1 MCFVLSHQS
10 TFLHLQADGTFY
22 CGVLPLY
29 IVSDYTLGYGFL
41 RICTDFSIEE
51 RNASCYRTTCKAD
64 KHYLMFIK

>member
-29 IVSDYTLGYGFL
+29 IVSDYTLGYWFL
-41 RICTDFSIEE
+41 PVFVRVLTNEKK
-51 RNASCYRTTCKAD
+51 ASCYRTTCKAD